1 MMKRRNKNLNN
12 EKTTLYIPINVK
24 TRMEFFEGFGVKEL
38 IKTIVATVICAAVSL
53 VLYAVG
59 AIGMV
64 ALIVILL
71 SSVAGGVIFTAK
83 DRNNLSVYDQIVFM
97 VKFSKAVKKYPYK
110 YLDEWR

>member
-1 MMKRRNKNLNN
+1 
-12 EKTTLYIPINVK
+12 
-24 TRMEFFEGFGVKEL
+24 MEFFEGFGVKEL

-53 VLYAVG
+53 ILYAIGV
-59 AIGMV
+59 IGMV

-97 VKFSKAVKKYPYK
+97 VKFSKAAKKYPYI
-110 YLDEWR
+110 YLEELN